1 MQLTLKDE
9 LPFTT
14 IKVMYRDREVEV
26 PNVLVDTGS
35 ATTILSADIVAQ
47 IGITPEPTDILHT
60 VRGIGG
66 TEVVFTR
73 QVDYLQIDQQS
84 LTQFQIEI
92 GGMDYGFDING
103 ILGMDFLVQAGTLI
117 NLRDFRLEFLNG

>member
-14 IKVMYRDREVEV
+14 VKVAYHGAEIEV
-26 PNVLVDTGS
+26 PNMLVDTGS
-35 ATTILSADIVAQ
+35 ATTILAADVVAQ
-47 IGITPEPTDILHT
+47 IGISPEPADMLHT

-73 QVDYLQIDQQS
+73 QVDHLQIDQQN
-84 LTQFQIEI
+84 LTQFQIEV

-103 ILGMDFLVQAGTLI
+103 ILGMDFLVQAGAII
-117 NLRDFRLEFLNG
+117 NLRDLRLEVLNG